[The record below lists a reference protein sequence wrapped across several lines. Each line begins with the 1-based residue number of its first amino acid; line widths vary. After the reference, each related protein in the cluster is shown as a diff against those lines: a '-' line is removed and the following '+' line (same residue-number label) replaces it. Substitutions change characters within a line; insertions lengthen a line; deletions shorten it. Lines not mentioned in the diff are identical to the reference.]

1 MKSLILIAS
10 LGLALGACT
19 VRSDTVVQRP
29 APVPVVAGT
38 TSSTTYVQPDAAS
51 PSGTRTTTVY
61 RN

>member
-10 LGLALGACT
+10 LGLVLGACT

-29 APVPVVAGT
+29 APT
-38 TSSTTYVQPDAAS
+38 TTTYVQPDAAS
-51 PSGTRTTTVY
+51 PTGVSATTVV

>member
-19 VRSDTVVQRP
+19 YRSETVVQKP
-29 APVPVVAGT
+29 APVA
-38 TSSTTYVQPDAAS
+38 TSSTTTYTSPDAAS
-51 PSGTRTTTVY
+51 PTGTSTTTVY